1 VLFNGV
7 AAVIEHIR
15 AGRLRALAV
24 TSKVRVEVL
33 SDVPTVNDFVPG
45 YEAVQWYA
53 MGVRKS
59 TPTEI
64 VERLNREINAV
75 LGGPNLQMRL
85 ADMGVE
91 AFLMS
96 WAELG
101 AFVANETEKWGKVV
115 KFAGLKA
122 E

>member
-1 VLFNGV
+1 M
-7 AAVIEHIR
+7 R
-15 AGRLRALAV
+15 
-24 TSKVRVEVL
+24 
-33 SDVPTVNDFVPG
+33 
-45 YEAVQWYA
+45 AVQWYA

-115 KFAGLKA
+115 KLAGLKA

>member
-1 VLFNGV
+1 M
-7 AAVIEHIR
+7 R
-15 AGRLRALAV
+15 
-24 TSKVRVEVL
+24 
-33 SDVPTVNDFVPG
+33 
-45 YEAVQWYA
+45 AVQWYA

-75 LGGPNLQMRL
+75 LGGPGIQMRL
-85 ADMGVE
+85 VDMGVS
-91 AFLMS
+91 ASLMS
-96 WAELG
+96 SDALG

-115 KFAGLKA
+115 RFAGIRA